1 MAADATIELH
11 LPQDLLIGGGAS
23 DDLAEHVAR
32 IGIERPLVVSD
43 RFLLDKG
50 PAGPLVERLKAG
62 GASVAV
68 FGEVQPDPTL
78 DNVAGALQALRDHEA
93 DGVVAIGGGSP
104 MDTAKAA
111 AVAFANPGDV
121 RDYAGYN
128 QVPGPGLPLVAVPT
142 TAGTG
147 SEVTRVA
154 VITDTERDV
163 KMMML
168 DGNLMARVAISD
180 YKLTMSTP
188 ASLTSWVGVDSLTHA
203 IEAYVSK
210 KATVLTDMLALK
222 AARLIGAHM
231 RRVVENPD
239 DEEGREAMMLGATLA
254 GAAFSNASVALV
266 HGMSR
271 PIGAHFHLA
280 HGLSNALLL
289 PTVTRFSVAGAPER
303 YAHRRARD
311 GPRRRRGLRRGR
323 VPAPG
328 RGARSAQRRPR
339 DPVALGRRGGP
350 RALRPRGAGHGPGG
364 ARQRQPGLQPAARD
378 EGGDRRALPPGVLTA
393 ALGARVFNSP

>member
-1 MAADATIELH
+1 MAAEGTIELH
-11 LPQDLLIGGGAS
+11 LPQDLLIGGGTS
-23 DDLAEHVAR
+23 DDLADHVAR
-32 IGIERPLVVSD
+32 LGIERPLVVSD
-43 RFLLDKG
+43 EFLLEKG
-50 PAGPLVERLKAG
+50 PAGPLVERLQTGDA
-62 GASVAV
+62 AVAV
-68 FGEVQPDPTL
+68 FGDVQPDPTL
-78 DNVAGALQALRDHEA
+78 ANVEGALQALRAHEA

-111 AVAFANPGDV
+111 AVAFANEGDL

-154 VITDTERDV
+154 VITDTDRDV

-168 DGNLMARVAISD
+168 DGHLMARVAISD

-188 ASLTSWVGVDSLTHA
+188 PALTSWVGVDSLTHA
-203 IEAYVSK
+203 IEAYVSTR
-210 KATVLTDMLALK
+210 ATVLTDMLALE

-231 RRVVENPD
+231 RRVVEHPD
-239 DEEGREAMMLGATLA
+239 DEPGREAMMLGATLA
-254 GAAFSNASVALV
+254 GAAFSNSSVALV

-289 PTVTRFSVAGAPER
+289 PTVTRFSVSGAPER
-303 YAHRRARD
+303 YAHVARAMDLATDEDSDRVACDRLVEELEALNADLGIPSLSEADVDRD
-311 GPRRRRGLRRGR
+311 HFER
-323 VPAPG
+323 VVEDMAQAALDSGSPG
-328 RGARSAQRRPR
+328 FNP
-339 DPVALGRRGGP
+339 
-350 RALRPRGAGHGPGG
+350 
-364 ARQRQPGLQPAARD
+364 QPASKEQIVELYHQA
-378 EGGDRRALPPGVLTA
+378 
-393 ALGARVFNSP
+393 F

>member
-1 MAADATIELH
+1 MAADGTIELH
-11 LPQDLLIGGGAS
+11 LPQDLLIGGGTS
-23 DDLAEHVAR
+23 QDLPDHVAR
-32 IGIERPLVVSD
+32 IGVERPLVVSD
-43 RFLLDKG
+43 RFLLEEG
-50 PAGPLVERLKAG
+50 PAGPLVKRLRAAG
-62 GASVAV
+62 LAVEV
-68 FGEVQPDPTL
+68 FGDVQPDPTL
-78 DNVAGALQALRDHEA
+78 DNVRGALEALRAHEA

-111 AVAFANPGDV
+111 AVAFANDGDV
-121 RDYAGYN
+121 RDYAGYH

-168 DGNLMARVAISD
+168 DGHLMARVAIAD
-180 YKLTMSTP
+180 YKLTISTP
-188 ASLTSWVGVDSLTHA
+188 AALTSWVGVDSLTHA

-210 KATVLTDMLALK
+210 RATVLTDMLALK
-222 AARLIGAHM
+222 ATRLIGAHL
-231 RRVVENPD
+231 RRAVGTPD
-239 DEEGREAMMLGATLA
+239 DEEAREAMMLGATLA

-289 PTVTRFSVAGAPER
+289 PAVTRFSVAGAPER
-303 YAHRRARD
+303 YATIAREMS
-311 GPRRRRGLRRGR
+311 L
-323 VPAPG
+323 A
-328 RGARSAQRRPR
+328 
-339 DPVALGRRGGP
+339 
-350 RALRPRGAGHGPGG
+350 GG
-364 ARQRQPGLQPAARD
+364 ADSDGTACARLVEELEALNSDLEIPSLSAADVDRDHFERVVQDMAQAALDSGSPGFNPQPATKEQIVELYREA
-378 EGGDRRALPPGVLTA
+378 
-393 ALGARVFNSP
+393 F